1 MSSPSP
7 TTTATGRPL
16 VVDPAQLRQAVLRN
30 LDAHTTQRGQ
40 IEMPCAPAALDHY
53 MNRLCGQFQTMG
65 RSLAPQEADDL
76 RRLVAENLRRGFDLA
91 PTAKLV
97 VQYEIQSSPTLT
109 KSLKC
114 QVTVSVPSLT
124 DHYRTWTEL
133 KGDALF
139 GTHPDA
145 RVLAVAAEFTD
156 PAASPVLDVGAGTGR
171 NALPLARLGFPVDAV
186 ELTPEFADR
195 LEAAACS
202 ESLGVRVL
210 RGDLFDP
217 ATALPTNHYRYVV
230 LSEVVSHFR
239 GYDELRRML
248 VKLSESLTP
257 GGLLLFNIFLAADQ
271 FEPEPLLREMSQV
284 AWASLFTVP
293 EMTAALQGLPLT
305 VTSNESVVEYEHAH
319 LPRDAWPPTGWFMSW
334 TTGKAIMPLEK
345 GYPPI
350 DLRWILCRRTSSQ

>member
-1 MSSPSP
+1 MNNPSP
-7 TTTATGRPL
+7 TPQATGRPL
-16 VVDPAQLRQAVLRN
+16 VVDPAQLRHAVLRN

-40 IEMPCAPAALDHY
+40 MEMPCAPAALDHY
-53 MNRLCGQFQTMG
+53 MERLCGLFQTMG
-65 RSLAPQEADDL
+65 RALAPQEAEEL
-76 RRLVAENLRRGFDLA
+76 RRLVTENLRRGFDLA

-114 QVTVSVPSLT
+114 QVTVSVPSLA

-133 KGDALF
+133 KGEALF
-139 GTHPDA
+139 GAHPDA
-145 RVLAVAAEFTD
+145 RVLAVAAEIAD

-195 LEAAACS
+195 LEAAARS
-202 ESLGVRVL
+202 ESLGVRVV

-248 VKLSESLTP
+248 VKLSESLAP
-257 GGLLLFNIFLAADQ
+257 GGVLLFNIFLAADR

-284 AWASLFTVP
+284 AWASLFTAP
-293 EMTAALQGLPLT
+293 ELTAALQGLPLT

-319 LPRDAWPPTGWFMSW
+319 LPRETWPPTGWFMSW

-350 DLRWILCRRTSSQ
+350 DMRWILCRRT